1 MSVRSAARRAIAVL
15 LCLCWALSP
24 VPAVAHSGKE
34 PYNKDEAF
42 LKEIGFD
49 QNLGAQL
56 PLDAVFTDETGKA
69 VRLGEYFGQKPVVML
84 ITYFSC
90 TMLCPLLLDGLVRS
104 LRPVAFDIGNQFT
117 VLTVSINPRETPSMA
132 ASQKVLY
139 VQRYGRPGADRGWHF
154 LTGKAD
160 AIAALTQAVGFRYV
174 YDKQKDEYAHASGIV
189 VFTPEGK
196 AARYLYGIEFS
207 PRDMRLALIEAADKT
222 IGNPVDQILLSCFH
236 YDPLTGRYGVV
247 IMNVLRLAGSATALA
262 LGGFILVMVRRDRR
276 KAAAGTEAR

>member
-1 MSVRSAARRAIAVL
+1 MSAWPAARRAVAVL
-15 LCLCWALSP
+15 LFLCWALSP
-24 VPAVAHSGKE
+24 APAVAHSGKE

-84 ITYFSC
+84 ITYFNC

-117 VLTVSINPRETPSMA
+117 VLTVSINPRETPSIA
-132 ASQKVLY
+132 ASRKELY
-139 VQRYGRPGADRGWHF
+139 VQRYGRPGAERGWHF
-154 LTGKAD
+154 LTGKPD
-160 AIAALTQAVGFRYV
+160 AIAALTRAVGFRYV
-174 YDKQKDEYAHASGIV
+174 YDTQKDEFAHASGIV
-189 VFTPEGK
+189 IFTPEGK

-222 IGNPVDQILLSCFH
+222 IGNPVDQILLYCFH

-262 LGGFILVMVRRDRR
+262 LGGFIVVMVRRDRR